1 MSVQSSPRPVQT
13 GASIR
18 IGDAQLDRV
27 VDLDRFELKLRW
39 LFPDADPA
47 VLEADQ
53 HWLEPNFMRGE
64 IVALSIH
71 SLVLRVGGR
80 VVLIDTCVGEH
91 KPRPRH
97 PSWHKRAATTY
108 AERLAAVGL
117 RAEDIDVVFCTHLHA
132 DHIGWNTQLL
142 NGRWVPT
149 FPNARYLMG
158 RTELAYWEA
167 ELRNRP
173 AEEVNHGSY
182 ANSILPVVELGKA
195 DLVDT
200 DHEVLDELVVCA
212 LPGHTPGQVGL
223 SLRRGDDCGLLVGDA
238 IHHPVQLVQPDWS
251 SCLCAD
257 PQQARETRRKV
268 LAEAAERR
276 AWVVPAHFMGVT
288 GMRIRERGN
297 GFVPLNA

>member
-1 MSVQSSPRPVQT
+1 MSVQSSPRSVRT

-47 VLEADQ
+47 LLEADR
-53 HWLEPNFMRGE
+53 HWLEPNFMHGE

-97 PSWHKRAATTY
+97 PSWHERAATTY

-158 RTELAYWEA
+158 RTELAYWKA

-173 AEEVNHGSY
+173 AEDVNHGSY
-182 ANSILPVVELGKA
+182 ADSILPVIERGKA

-200 DHEVLDELVVCA
+200 DHEILDGLVVCA
-212 LPGHTPGQVGL
+212 LPGHTPGKWGCRFGEATIAVY
-223 SLRRGDDCGLLVGDA
+223 SLEMRSIIPFNLCNRTGRAASAPIRNRRGKHVERSWPKPPNAGPGLF
-238 IHHPVQLVQPDWS
+238 
-251 SCLCAD
+251 
-257 PQQARETRRKV
+257 RRISW
-268 LAEAAERR
+268 A
-276 AWVVPAHFMGVT
+276 
-288 GMRIRERGN
+288 
-297 GFVPLNA
+297 